1 MRTAILTIS
10 SSLASG
16 EGEDLSGPA
25 LADAAT
31 DAGCDVELREV
42 LADDQAAIES
52 RLREL
57 VAEGFDVILTSG
69 GTGLTPDDVT
79 PEASE
84 AVIERPVP
92 GIAAALRA
100 ASMQFTPAAAISRAT
115 SGGAGGTL
123 IVNMPGNP
131 KAIGEAFPVLA
142 PILGHAVRHIGR
154 EGGRTDGEH

>member
-84 AVIERPVP
+84 AVIERAVCTK
-92 GIAAALRA
+92 
-100 ASMQFTPAAAISRAT
+100 SSR
-115 SGGAGGTL
+115 S
-123 IVNMPGNP
+123 NS
-131 KAIGEAFPVLA
+131 
-142 PILGHAVRHIGR
+142 
-154 EGGRTDGEH
+154 

>member
-10 SSLASG
+10 SSLARG

-31 DAGCDVELREV
+31 AAGCEVELREV
-42 LADDQAAIES
+42 LADDQAAIEA

-57 VAEGFDVILTSG
+57 VLDGFDIILTSG

-92 GIAAALRA
+92 ELPRRFVRPRCSSRRRPRSRVPRAAL
-100 ASMQFTPAAAISRAT
+100 PAAR
-115 SGGAGGTL
+115 
-123 IVNMPGNP
+123 
-131 KAIGEAFPVLA
+131 
-142 PILGHAVRHIGR
+142 
-154 EGGRTDGEH
+154 

>member
-84 AVIERPVP
+84 AVIERPVRRH
-92 GIAAALRA
+92 L
-100 ASMQFTPAAAISRAT
+100 
-115 SGGAGGTL
+115 SGDFFRKGFFL
-123 IVNMPGNP
+123 
-131 KAIGEAFPVLA
+131 
-142 PILGHAVRHIGR
+142 
-154 EGGRTDGEH
+154 GGRRRRPGQDATAQGDGKQDQTRLPGCRT